1 MQNILTKTL
10 IVLAACAL
18 IACPQNAVAVFDDFS
33 DLNDT
38 ANPAWTHLTGY
49 VNSTGQTWD
58 ASTGQYRMTAQN
70 NGIST
75 FGFVGS
81 HVGPSMSDVVVSA
94 DLVNF
99 TGPPAGAVIGI
110 GARLNGVNTT
120 GGLTGYA
127 YLYEPFASSGGGEF
141 VLARINPGVN
151 ITDLGAVGTENVDF
165 IRKVTLDPN
174 KDYRWTLSVIGNQLR
189 GEVREVGG
197 GLVAFQSQTDNFYA
211 SGTSGLLAYSQNPL
225 PPVDVTW
232 DNFGSIVPEPASAML
247 LLLGGLFFGISLR
260 RRGGC

>member
-1 MQNILTKTL
+1 MQNIVMKTL
-10 IVLAACAL
+10 MMAAIALA
-18 IACPQNAVAVFDDFS
+18 ACPQNAVAVFDDFS

-38 ANPAWTHLTGY
+38 ANPTWTHLTGY
-49 VNSTGQTWD
+49 VNSTGQNWD
-58 ASTGQYRMTAQN
+58 ASTGQYRLTALN
-70 NGIST
+70 DGISA

-81 HVGPSMSDVVVSA
+81 HVGPNMSDVVVSA
-94 DLVNF
+94 DLVDF
-99 TGPPAGAVIGI
+99 IGPPAGPVIGL

-151 ITDLGAVGTENVDF
+151 ITDLGAMGTENVDYV
-165 IRKVTLDPN
+165 RKVTLDPN
-174 KDYRWTLSVIGNQLR
+174 KDYRWTLSVIGDQVR
-189 GEVREVGG
+189 GEVHEIGG
-197 GLVAFQSQTDNFYA
+197 GLVAFQSQTDSFYA

-232 DNFGSIVPEPASAML
+232 DNFSSVVPEPASGVL
-247 LLLGGLFFGISLR
+247 LTISALIVGFVR
-260 RRGGC
+260 RRR